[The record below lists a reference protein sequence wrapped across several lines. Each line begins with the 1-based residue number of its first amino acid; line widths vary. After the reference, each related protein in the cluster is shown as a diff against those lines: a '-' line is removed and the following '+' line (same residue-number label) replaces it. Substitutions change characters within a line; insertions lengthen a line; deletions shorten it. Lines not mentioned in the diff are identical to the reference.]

1 MMSKD
6 KELRIYHELRD
17 WPRPAYPFPDL
28 VSPFIEDLADEY
40 YEWID
45 ADCQFE
51 SRSAREAHKRHRLT
65 DIAAR
70 AFPSLTIDEL
80 RPIARFTAF
89 LAILDDIMDHS
100 DPNELNNVKRRILAI
115 LNGDEQT
122 LPQRGF
128 YRQIHAIRQECLDCS
143 MPIHLFDEF
152 VSSIVELM
160 IGYAREKTYNAKNE
174 PPPFSVY
181 QSIRRQTSGGLC
193 YAKYLC
199 IHGNYRNL
207 PGEVFSHPAVLR
219 MHDLIARIIGYH
231 NDFISL
237 PKELSREGDVVN
249 IVISIQRESGLE
261 LKDAYMKA
269 LGVHDADLAEFVQ
282 LQSELPD
289 FGQWQ
294 QKAKDYVA
302 DLGTLVQGVYAW
314 HVKNTGRYVPGAY
327 VEPEDKVQLEAMATE
342 KNSPLSAYDA
352 VGRLTAKATSTP
364 FFARARSFLPFTHLF
379 RLFWILAGLAILT
392 TYL

>member
-1 MMSKD
+1 MSKD

-17 WPRPAYPFPDL
+17 WPRPSYPFPDL

-122 LPQRGF
+122 LPQPGF

-174 PPPFSVY
+174 PPLSL
-181 QSIRRQTSGGLC
+181 SISQFAGRPREA
-193 YAKYLC
+193 YAMQNICAYTR
-199 IHGNYRNL
+199 ITATFQ
-207 PGEVFSHPAVLR
+207 V
-219 MHDLIARIIGYH
+219 RIIGYH

-314 HVKNTGRYVPGAY
+314 HVTNTGRYVPGAY
-327 VEPEDKVQLEAMATE
+327 VEPEDKVQLEATATE